1 MVIKRVEE
9 LVKNQG
15 FTVLKFA
22 NRRGN
27 PIFDASL
34 IAGVDYEENLIPPNA
49 PDAEQ
54 EQEQEEDPD
63 ESEHTDN
70 NDNDDEQRMK
80 KIWRYKTNPIKNPL
94 QRW

>member
-1 MVIKRVEE
+1 M
-9 LVKNQG
+9 KNWLKKQG

-34 IAGVDYEENLIPPNA
+34 IAGVYYQVNLVPPNA

-54 EQEQEEDPD
+54 EQEQEEDHD
-63 ESEHTDN
+63 ESENTDN
-70 NDNDDEQRMK
+70 NDNDDEETAAEQWEK
-80 KIWRYKTNPIKNPL
+80 DEEDLEI
-94 QRW
+94 